1 MVERCRTRDESKR
14 YVPYALH
21 SKHVPVTHV
30 TRASPRANTLITRRL
45 IRNRIS
51 TELNSFYFLLRLR
64 RTLFAGCARA
74 GVLEARCT
82 KWRRKHAFGA
92 ARIRLP
98 RLVARIARVPITHAC
113 HSSTVNVRDLDT
125 LHKFGILYKAGM
137 RPVRVALTIVTNVQR
152 RVTLGASRS

>member
-14 YVPYALH
+14 CVPYALH
-21 SKHVPVTHV
+21 STHVPMTHV
-30 TRASPRANTLITRRL
+30 TRASPRANTLIRRL
-45 IRNRIS
+45 KIRNRIS
-51 TELNSFYFLLRLR
+51 MSSTAFILLRLR
-64 RTLFAGCARA
+64 RTLFAACARA

-82 KWRRKHAFGA
+82 KWRRRHAFGA

-125 LHKFGILYKAGM
+125 LHKFGILYKVGM